1 MLGNAT
7 CILLGFGMPSIIQT
21 VFVNPNQPF
30 SFDGKSNPLTVVVA
44 IFLGATAVCCG
55 RLSKGACYVFVSS
68 FVALL
73 ATTVVLMEK
82 KICFSF

>member
-1 MLGNAT
+1 MLGNST
-7 CILLGFGMPSIIQT
+7 CILLGFGVPSTSQN
-21 VFVNPNQPF
+21 VFVVPGQPF
-30 SFDGKSNPLTVVVA
+30 SYDGKFIPPTVIVILA
-44 IFLGATAVCCG
+44 ATAVCCS
-55 RLSKGACYVFVSS
+55 RLNKGACYVFVSS